1 MEGEIVD
8 QLWNT
13 VQQFYTGSA
22 EAVYPHARRLFCGD
36 DIAQTNLSAPAP
48 QSQFFLVRIDQIS
61 NRLAYALTEY
71 RRETGYCREVLGMI
85 RCRGVW
91 QIVCAACAQETYRFG
106 TLYSDNPQQQRQE
119 LDELE
124 HILLRYCRDVYQ
136 MDAEDCLSL
145 FWDGAKMY
153 HPNADETFTDVEIRV
168 LRTRWANRSDPAEQ
182 GITEFSRIYHIEML
196 SADTA
201 IAKVGCAKLD
211 HYFQDYLTL
220 MKPAGHWKIVNKMTQ
235 ELYTGQTI

>member
-1 MEGEIVD
+1 
-8 QLWNT
+8 
-13 VQQFYTGSA
+13 
-22 EAVYPHARRLFCGD
+22 
-36 DIAQTNLSAPAP
+36 
-48 QSQFFLVRIDQIS
+48 
-61 NRLAYALTEY
+61 
-71 RRETGYCREVLGMI
+71 MI

-153 HPNADETFTDVEIRV
+153 HPNANETFTDVEIRV